1 MRTDR
6 SVLEPIHLA
15 LNEFEEAIIKRE
27 HPSLLESKVIRRQDA
42 DRWRR
47 QIIDAVAAAV
57 EQERRK
63 AEQET
68 DDRWRELVGGK
79 TKKVKVPRLD
89 QRSSPSHEE
98 DDTST
103 PWR

>member
-1 MRTDR
+1 
-6 SVLEPIHLA
+6 LEPIHLA
-15 LNEFEEAIIKRE
+15 LNEFEEAIVKRE
-27 HPSLLESKVIRRQDA
+27 HPNLLESKVIRRLDV

-47 QIIDAVAAAV
+47 QIIDAVATAV

-89 QRSSPSHEE
+89 QRLNPPREE
-98 DDTST
+98 DDTMT